1 MISPDV
7 RRAYALDREG
17 GERLRCV
24 LHVGSGAARA
34 QGQTRDEGAAATVGL
49 FQDR

>member
-7 RRAYALDREG
+7 TRAYALDREG
-17 GERLRCV
+17 GERLDA
-24 LHVGSGAARA
+24 SSTSAAGLRELKA
-34 QGQTRDEGAAATVGL
+34 RTRDEGAAATLGL